1 MITPLWISHM
11 NKWQKIYTVIHT
23 LLTIFT
29 LKGCENLT
37 SIVAIIH
44 KSCTYIAQL
53 WQTSKT
59 RQKLIEKFVKLMDHS
74 CACNDLTSFEYEVH
88 GMTGN
93 GSYFNI
99 AETCMKKFVKSL
111 QVNLFLAGFS
121 NLKLMCFVVH
131 AVLQLA
137 CRLTELRSA
146 CMHSVT
152 ELITYLTTNPVWLS
166 FFNFFAQISHQIVK
180 ITVDSHQELFDLTI
194 FSFLFRVS

>member
-1 MITPLWISHM
+1 MANIKNSPKINWKIREIDGSFLCLQRFDKFWIWS
-11 NKWQKIYTVIHT
+11 QVY
-23 LLTIFT
+23 
-29 LKGCENLT
+29 
-37 SIVAIIH
+37 
-44 KSCTYIAQL
+44 
-53 WQTSKT
+53 
-59 RQKLIEKFVKLMDHS
+59 
-74 CACNDLTSFEYEVH
+74 